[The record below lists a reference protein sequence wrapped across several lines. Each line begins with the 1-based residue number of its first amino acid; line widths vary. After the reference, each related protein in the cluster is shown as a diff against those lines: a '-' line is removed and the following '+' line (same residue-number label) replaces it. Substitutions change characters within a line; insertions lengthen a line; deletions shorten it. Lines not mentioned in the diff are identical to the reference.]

1 MVKVSINLPNPSI
14 IKTDDE
20 QKVTPTTMNYKKYR
34 SLVKNLILATLFH
47 WNIALEFTEKYT
59 LIRYSN

>member
-1 MVKVSINLPNPSI
+1 MVKVSINLPNSSI

-34 SLVKNLILATLFH
+34 PLVKNLILATLFH
-47 WNIALEFTEKYT
+47 
-59 LIRYSN
+59 